1 MVNHVI
7 SPESEIKI
15 EAALSRI
22 RNLPALPN
30 IIFEVDAIIQNPVSS
45 ASQLSKVISKDQGL
59 STKILSVANSPLF
72 GFPRRVATI
81 DFAIVVLGFNHI
93 KNIVSAFAILETCS
107 SYCDGKFNQKQFGL
121 HSIMTAT
128 ASRRIAMDL
137 GLPNT
142 GEAFTAGLLHDL
154 GIPIICRYFKKDYSK
169 ILDLA
174 NDEGMSIYDAEER
187 ALGFH
192 HNQIGAKLIEKWNL
206 PSSLSEVIMNH
217 HLPSGAENYKQLTAI
232 VHLADYMTNYFQLG
246 DFNWDFDYVLDEEI
260 TAILRLGNAEYL
272 ENLIQSYKQLF
283 ENQINLITI

>member
-1 MVNHVI
+1 MAKHAI
-7 SPESEIKI
+7 SPECEIKI

-30 IIFEVDAIIQNPVSS
+30 IIYEVDAIIQNPISS
-45 ASQLSKVISKDQGL
+45 AAQLSKVISKDQGL

-107 SYCDGKFNQKQFGL
+107 SYCDGRFDQRQFGL

-137 GLPNT
+137 GFPNT

-154 GIPIICRYFKKDYSK
+154 GIPIICRYFKKDYLK
-169 ILDLA
+169 ILDLTI
-174 NDEGMSIYDAEER
+174 NDGMSVYDAEER
-187 ALGFH
+187 MLGFH
-192 HNQIGAKLIEKWNL
+192 HNQIGSKLIEKWNL
-206 PSSLSEVIMNH
+206 PASLSEVIMH
-217 HLPSGAENYKQLTAI
+217 HHEPSETESYKLLTAI
-232 VHLADYMTNYFQLG
+232 VHLADYMTNYFKLG
-246 DFNWDFDYVLDEEI
+246 ELDWDIDNNLDEEI
-260 TAILRLGNAEYL
+260 ISTLKLGNLEYL
-272 ENLIQSYKQLF
+272 HGYMESYRQLF
-283 ENQINLITI
+283 ENQINLIII